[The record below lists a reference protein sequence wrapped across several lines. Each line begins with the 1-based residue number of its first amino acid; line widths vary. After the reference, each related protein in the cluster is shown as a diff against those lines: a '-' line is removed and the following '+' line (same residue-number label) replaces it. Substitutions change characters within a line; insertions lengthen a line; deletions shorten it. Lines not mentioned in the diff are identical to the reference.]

1 MQGRRKAGEIGSFSW
16 LFSELFNNRRSI
28 LQIAPK
34 LAKKV
39 AQNDFA
45 PSPTF
50 QMVATPLVKC
60 LFWSTFQNASNG
72 VSKSVLLYEPTIE
85 DDGRYLT
92 CRAENAALRN
102 TALEDQWTIQVHCK
116 QLYCFYKGKSFKLI
130 RCIADFDAT
139 LYTTCVWYSVINY
152 LIWLQ
157 LAKHNLA
164 RAKKYHILISHF
176 AKLLKLAKVGNTAS

>member
-1 MQGRRKAGEIGSFSW
+1 MNAPFLRP
-16 LFSELFNNRRSI
+16 NYI
-28 LQIAPK
+28 LVVNFWKPIKMILPPFRVFQI
-34 LAKKV
+34 
-39 AQNDFA
+39 
-45 PSPTF
+45 
-50 QMVATPLVKC
+50 VATSLVKC

-139 LYTTCVWYSVINY
+139 LYTCVWGLAVLPTC
-152 LIWLQ
+152 LI
-157 LAKHNLA
+157 AICKTSFGSNP
-164 RAKKYHILISHF
+164 R
-176 AKLLKLAKVGNTAS
+176 T